1 MIIIFIIIF
10 LTISI
15 ETMKILHMNI
25 LIVIAKATLMKM
37 MATNRSIDERT
48 VRKFEKPNYKF

>member
-1 MIIIFIIIF
+1 MIIIIIIIF

-25 LIVIAKATLMKM
+25 LIMIATLMKM
-37 MATNRSIDERT
+37 MATNRIIDERT